1 MRTHTDPFYLK
12 IQETIQRHDRQVLA
26 IGPEDKLPP
35 FFYTIGNHVKAL
47 PELLLIGP
55 WVPQQGQAT
64 LNILSD
70 KMIEQG
76 HGFANGELV
85 NIGGEHSLQL
95 WDTTVIAKLQYTLQC
110 TEYFGDQD
118 YLVQQVVMPDPKGR
132 YPGDKR
138 LHKRYRVPV
147 LRATA
152 AIMQSIKVH

>member
-1 MRTHTDPFYLK
+1 MRTHTDPFYLE
-12 IQETIQRHDRQVLA
+12 IQKVIAKYDRQVLA
-26 IGPEDKLPP
+26 IGPEDKSPP
-35 FFYTIGNHVKAL
+35 FSYTIGNHVKGL

-55 WVPQQGQAT
+55 WNPKHSQAALNT
-64 LNILSD
+64 LSEM
-70 KMIEQG
+70 MIERK

-85 NIGGEHSLQL
+85 NIGGEHSMQI

-110 TEYFGDQD
+110 TEYFGDQN
-118 YLVQQVVMPDPKGR
+118 YLVQQMVMPDPKGR

-152 AIMQSIKVH
+152 AIMQSSRVH

>member
-1 MRTHTDPFYLK
+1 MRIHTDPFYLT
-12 IQETIQRHDRQVLA
+12 IQETIKKHDRQVLA
-26 IGPEDKLPP
+26 IGPEGKLPP
-35 FFYTIGNHVKAL
+35 FFYTIGNHLKNL

-55 WVPQQGQAT
+55 WKADLGT
-64 LNILSD
+64 LALNKLSEQ
-70 KMIEQG
+70 MIEMG
-76 HGFANGELV
+76 HGFKNGELA
-85 NIGGEHSLQL
+85 NIGGEHSMQV

-110 TEYFGDQD
+110 TEYFGDQN

-152 AIMQSIKVH
+152 AIMQSMRVH